1 MLSRDTKVVKRKT
14 KNMIITEVRTVTVSK
29 E

>member
-14 KNMIITEVRTVTVSK
+14 KNMIITEVRIVTVSK

>member
-14 KNMIITEVRTVTVSK
+14 KNRIITEIRIVTVPR